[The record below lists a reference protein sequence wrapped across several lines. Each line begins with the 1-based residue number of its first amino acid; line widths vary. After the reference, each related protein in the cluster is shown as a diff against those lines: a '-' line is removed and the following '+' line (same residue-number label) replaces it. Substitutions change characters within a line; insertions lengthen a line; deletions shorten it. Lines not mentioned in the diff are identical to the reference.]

1 MLSGIA
7 CLRRRWWA
15 HRSGAVKPR
24 PLRQAPL
31 RSERNRARSGAI
43 SGHPQ
48 HHGRHGCGQDGDRRR
63 EHRHRKRRP
72 PQQPL
77 TTGLRG
83 RRPRQGRG
91 HCWSYLDAHHRMM
104 LLPSPGARA
113 QTCPRPSQRAS
124 GLKSCSWG
132 CGCKKT
138 RSQTRVERSAILLAT
153 GERRVNA
160 KRPAARHRNRLFNR
174 ARASQWRSCVGAGKS
189 SELRPV
195 SQ

>member
-1 MLSGIA
+1 MARAQRPAASTRAVDVNDDAWRHRLLAATMVGA
-7 CLRRRWWA
+7 AQRRGQA
-15 HRSGAVKPR
+15 PASTAR
-24 PLRQAPL
+24 PLR
-31 RSERNRARSGAI
+31 SDRNRARSGAI

-174 ARASQWRSCVGAGKS
+174 ARASQ
-189 SELRPV
+189 
-195 SQ
+195 